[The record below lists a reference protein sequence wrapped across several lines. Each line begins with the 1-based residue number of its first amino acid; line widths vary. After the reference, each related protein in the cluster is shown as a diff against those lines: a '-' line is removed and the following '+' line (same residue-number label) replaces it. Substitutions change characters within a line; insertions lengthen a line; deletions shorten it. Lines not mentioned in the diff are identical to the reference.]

1 MALSVQAQLK
11 KVLAPF
17 ARAVGVDIK
26 KLKEGKQDKLQ
37 AGLNIQISEEGV
49 ISATAPN
56 QAPDLSAYS
65 TTEQITT
72 LVDGKVAG
80 LVKEEALNT
89 KLADYATTTSV
100 DTKLADYSTLT
111 AVDTKLADYTTTTAL
126 TTKLADYATT
136 TSVDTKLTDY
146 TTTAAL
152 TTKLG
157 DYATTASLTTTL
169 ADYAKAAEVQ
179 PKLTAGPGI
188 SISGEGV
195 ITAAAPDLTGYVKEE
210 ALDFGEL
217 DLVAEYEAGKNGTV
231 ESEGPQG
238 PPPRTETGATPSPAE
253 PPAMGK
259 PQ

>member
-100 DTKLADYSTLT
+100 DTKLADYSTIT
-111 AVDTKLADYTTTTAL
+111 AVDTKLA
-126 TTKLADYATT
+126 
-136 TSVDTKLTDY
+136 DY

-210 ALDFGEL
+210 ALDFSTL
-217 DLVAEYEAGKNGTV
+217 DLVAEYEAGKNGTPV
-231 ESEGPQG
+231 E
-238 PPPRTETGATPSPAE
+238 TEEAHAATPSPAQ
-253 PPAMGK
+253 PP
-259 PQ
+259 QQ

>member
-26 KLKEGKQDKLQ
+26 KLKDGKQDKLQ

-100 DTKLADYSTLT
+100 DTKLADYSTIT
-111 AVDTKLADYTTTTAL
+111 AVDTKLA
-126 TTKLADYATT
+126 
-136 TSVDTKLTDY
+136 DY

-179 PKLTAGPGI
+179 PKLTAGTGI
-188 SISGEGV
+188 TISEHGE
-195 ITAAAPDLTGYVKEE
+195 IAATVDLTGYVKEE
-210 ALDFGEL
+210 ALDFGDL
-217 DLVAEYEAGKNGTV
+217 NLVAEYEAGKNGTA

-238 PPPRTETGATPSPAE
+238 PPPVRAEGDTNPDHGTPGQPSSR
-253 PPAMGK
+253 
-259 PQ
+259 

>member
-1 MALSVQAQLK
+1 MALSIQAQLK

-111 AVDTKLADYTTTTAL
+111 AVDTKLADYTTTAAL
-126 TTKLADYATT
+126 TTKLA
-136 TSVDTKLTDY
+136 
-146 TTTAAL
+146 
-152 TTKLG
+152 

-210 ALDFGEL
+210 ALDFSTL
-217 DLVAEYEAGKNGTV
+217 DLVAEYEAGKSGTIHSAPDAPGDHV
-231 ESEGPQG
+231 AA
-238 PPPRTETGATPSPAE
+238 PPVA
-253 PPAMGK
+253 
-259 PQ
+259 

>member
-26 KLKEGKQDKLQ
+26 KLKDGKQDKLQ

-80 LVKEEALNT
+80 LVKEEAL
-89 KLADYATTTSV
+89 D
-100 DTKLADYSTLT
+100 
-111 AVDTKLADYTTTTAL
+111 
-126 TTKLADYATT
+126 TKLADYATT
-136 TSVDTKLTDY
+136 TSVDTKLTDYSTTTAVDTKLADY

-210 ALDFGEL
+210 ALDFSTL
-217 DLVAEYEAGKNGTV
+217 DLVAEYEAGKRGETEAV
-231 ESEGPQG
+231 APVAT
-238 PPPRTETGATPSPAE
+238 TETGTPAVSPQA
-253 PPAMGK
+253 
-259 PQ
+259 

>member
-100 DTKLADYSTLT
+100 DTKLADYSTTT
-111 AVDTKLADYTTTTAL
+111 AVDTKLA
-126 TTKLADYATT
+126 
-136 TSVDTKLTDY
+136 DY

-210 ALDFGEL
+210 ALDFSTL
-217 DLVAEYEAGKNGTV
+217 DLVAEYEAGKNGEAAAPV
-231 ESEGPQG
+231 ASA
-238 PPPRTETGATPSPAE
+238 ETGTPGVGSPV
-253 PPAMGK
+253 
-259 PQ
+259 Q

>member
-100 DTKLADYSTLT
+100 DTKLADYSTIT
-111 AVDTKLADYTTTTAL
+111 AVDTKLA
-126 TTKLADYATT
+126 
-136 TSVDTKLTDY
+136 DY

-179 PKLTAGPGI
+179 PKLTAGTGI
-188 SISGEGV
+188 SISEHGE
-195 ITAAAPDLTGYVKEE
+195 IAATVDLTGYVKEE
-210 ALDFGEL
+210 ALDFSTL
-217 DLVAEYEAGKNGTV
+217 DLVAEYEAGKNGTPV
-231 ESEGPQG
+231 ASEENAGGTPA
-238 PPPRTETGATPSPAE
+238 PATPPGV
-253 PPAMGK
+253 GK

>member
-26 KLKEGKQDKLQ
+26 KLKDGKQDKLQ

-100 DTKLADYSTLT
+100 DTKLADYSTTT
-111 AVDTKLADYTTTTAL
+111 AVDTKLA
-126 TTKLADYATT
+126 
-136 TSVDTKLTDY
+136 DY

-179 PKLTAGPGI
+179 PKLTAGTGI
-188 SISGEGV
+188 SISEHGE
-195 ITAAAPDLTGYVKEE
+195 ITSTVDLTGYVKEE
-210 ALDFGEL
+210 ALDFGDL
-217 DLVAEYEAGKNGTV
+217 NLVAEYEAGKAGIAA
-231 ESEGPQG
+231 EHEGPQG
-238 PPPRTETGATPSPAE
+238 PPPIGENPDHGSPAPAQ
-253 PPAMGK
+253 PPVGK

>member
-26 KLKEGKQDKLQ
+26 KLKDGKQDKLQ

-89 KLADYATTTSV
+89 KLADY
-100 DTKLADYSTLT
+100 STLT
-111 AVDTKLADYTTTTAL
+111 AVDTKLA
-126 TTKLADYATT
+126 
-136 TSVDTKLTDY
+136 DY

-195 ITAAAPDLTGYVKEE
+195 ITAAAPDLTGYVREE
-210 ALDFGEL
+210 ALDFSTL
-217 DLVAEYEAGKNGTV
+217 DLVAEYEAGKRGETEAAAPV
-231 ESEGPQG
+231 ASA
-238 PPPRTETGATPSPAE
+238 ETGAPGVGSPA
-253 PPAMGK
+253 
-259 PQ
+259 Q

>member
-1 MALSVQAQLK
+1 MALSIQAQLK

-111 AVDTKLADYTTTTAL
+111 AVDTKLADYTTT
-126 TTKLADYATT
+126 
-136 TSVDTKLTDY
+136 
-146 TTTAAL
+146 AAL

-210 ALDFGEL
+210 ALDFSTL
-217 DLVAEYEAGKNGTV
+217 DLVAEYEAGKNGTAEAAAPV
-231 ESEGPQG
+231 AGTESPQ
-238 PPPRTETGATPSPAE
+238 
-253 PPAMGK
+253 
-259 PQ
+259 Q

>member
-26 KLKEGKQDKLQ
+26 KLKDGKQDKLQ

-100 DTKLADYSTLT
+100 DTKLADYSTIT
-111 AVDTKLADYTTTTAL
+111 AVDTKLA
-126 TTKLADYATT
+126 
-136 TSVDTKLTDY
+136 DY

-179 PKLTAGPGI
+179 PKLTAGTGI
-188 SISGEGV
+188 TISEHGEIASTV
-195 ITAAAPDLTGYVKEE
+195 DLTGYVKEE

-217 DLVAEYEAGKNGTV
+217 DLVAEYEAGKRGETEAAAPV
-231 ESEGPQG
+231 ASA
-238 PPPRTETGATPSPAE
+238 ETGTPGVGSSA
-253 PPAMGK
+253 
-259 PQ
+259 Q

>member
-26 KLKEGKQDKLQ
+26 KLKDGKQDKLQ

-111 AVDTKLADYTTTTAL
+111 AVDTKLADYTTT
-126 TTKLADYATT
+126 
-136 TSVDTKLTDY
+136 
-146 TTTAAL
+146 AAL

-179 PKLTAGPGI
+179 PKLTAGTGI
-188 SISGEGV
+188 SISEHGE
-195 ITAAAPDLTGYVKEE
+195 ITSTVDLTGYVKEE

-217 DLVAEYEAGKNGTV
+217 DLVAEYEAGKNGEAAAPV
-231 ESEGPQG
+231 ASEGGNPASG
-238 PPPRTETGATPSPAE
+238 VGSPA
-253 PPAMGK
+253 
-259 PQ
+259 Q

>member
-26 KLKEGKQDKLQ
+26 KLKDGKQDKLQ

-89 KLADYATTTSV
+89 KLADYATTASV
-100 DTKLADYSTLT
+100 DTKLADYATTT
-111 AVDTKLADYTTTTAL
+111 AVDTKLADYTNTTAL
-126 TTKLADYATT
+126 NTKLADYATIT
-136 TSVDTKLTDY
+136 AVDTKLADY

-188 SISGEGV
+188 T
-195 ITAAAPDLTGYVKEE
+195 ITENNQIVATPPDLTGYVKEE
-210 ALDFGEL
+210 ALDFSTL
-217 DLVAEYEAGKNGTV
+217 DLVAEYEAGKRG
-231 ESEGPQG
+231 EAAAPEASA
-238 PPPRTETGATPSPAE
+238 ETGDQA
-253 PPAMGK
+253 PP
-259 PQ
+259 Q

>member
-100 DTKLADYSTLT
+100 DTKLADYSTIT
-111 AVDTKLADYTTTTAL
+111 AVDTKLA
-126 TTKLADYATT
+126 
-136 TSVDTKLTDY
+136 DY

-210 ALDFGEL
+210 ALDFSTL
-217 DLVAEYEAGKNGTV
+217 DLVAEYEAGKNGTA
-231 ESEGPQG
+231 EAAAT
-238 PPPRTETGATPSPAE
+238 TETGTPAVSPQA
-253 PPAMGK
+253 
-259 PQ
+259 

>member
-26 KLKEGKQDKLQ
+26 KLKDGKQDKLQ

-100 DTKLADYSTLT
+100 DTKLADYSTIT
-111 AVDTKLADYTTTTAL
+111 AVDTKLA
-126 TTKLADYATT
+126 
-136 TSVDTKLTDY
+136 DY

-179 PKLTAGPGI
+179 PKLTAGTGI
-188 SISGEGV
+188 SISEHGE
-195 ITAAAPDLTGYVKEE
+195 ITSTVDLTGYVKEE

-217 DLVAEYEAGKNGTV
+217 DLVAEYEAGKNGTA
-231 ESEGPQG
+231 EAAAT
-238 PPPRTETGATPSPAE
+238 TETGTPGVGSPA
-253 PPAMGK
+253 
-259 PQ
+259 Q

>member
-100 DTKLADYSTLT
+100 DTKLADYSTTT
-111 AVDTKLADYTTTTAL
+111 AVDTKLA
-126 TTKLADYATT
+126 
-136 TSVDTKLTDY
+136 DY

-179 PKLTAGPGI
+179 PKLTAGTGI
-188 SISGEGV
+188 SISEHGE
-195 ITAAAPDLTGYVKEE
+195 ITSTVDLTGYVKEE

-217 DLVAEYEAGKNGTV
+217 DLVAEYEAGKTSGIKAAASDP
-231 ESEGPQG
+231 SEHVYVAA
-238 PPPRTETGATPSPAE
+238 PPIG
-253 PPAMGK
+253 
-259 PQ
+259 

>member
-26 KLKEGKQDKLQ
+26 KLKDGKQDKLQ

-100 DTKLADYSTLT
+100 DTKLADY
-111 AVDTKLADYTTTTAL
+111 
-126 TTKLADYATT
+126 
-136 TSVDTKLTDY
+136 

-210 ALDFGEL
+210 ALDFSTL
-217 DLVAEYEAGKNGTV
+217 DLVAEYEAGKNGEAAASDPGEHV
-231 ESEGPQG
+231 YVAA
-238 PPPRTETGATPSPAE
+238 PPIG
-253 PPAMGK
+253 G
-259 PQ
+259 

>member
-100 DTKLADYSTLT
+100 DTKLADYSTIT
-111 AVDTKLADYTTTTAL
+111 AVDTKLA
-126 TTKLADYATT
+126 
-136 TSVDTKLTDY
+136 DY

-179 PKLTAGPGI
+179 PKLTAGTGI
-188 SISGEGV
+188 SISEHGE
-195 ITAAAPDLTGYVKEE
+195 IAATVDLTGYVKEE

-217 DLVAEYEAGKNGTV
+217 DLVAEYEAGKNGTAEAAAPV
-231 ESEGPQG
+231 AGAESPQ
-238 PPPRTETGATPSPAE
+238 
-253 PPAMGK
+253 
-259 PQ
+259 Q

>member
-89 KLADYATTTSV
+89 KLADYATTASV
-100 DTKLADYSTLT
+100 DTKLADYSTIT
-111 AVDTKLADYTTTTAL
+111 AVDTKLA
-126 TTKLADYATT
+126 
-136 TSVDTKLTDY
+136 DY

-179 PKLTAGPGI
+179 PKLTAGTGI
-188 SISGEGV
+188 SISEHGE
-195 ITAAAPDLTGYVKEE
+195 IAATVDLTGYVKEE
-210 ALDFGEL
+210 ALDFGTL
-217 DLVAEYEAGKNGTV
+217 DLVAEYEAGKNGTAEAAAPV
-231 ESEGPQG
+231 AGTESPQ
-238 PPPRTETGATPSPAE
+238 
-253 PPAMGK
+253 
-259 PQ
+259 Q

>member
-1 MALSVQAQLK
+1 MALSIQAQLK

-111 AVDTKLADYTTTTAL
+111 AVDTKLADYTTT
-126 TTKLADYATT
+126 
-136 TSVDTKLTDY
+136 
-146 TTTAAL
+146 AAL

-195 ITAAAPDLTGYVKEE
+195 ITAAAPDLTGYVREE
-210 ALDFGEL
+210 ALDFSTL
-217 DLVAEYEAGKNGTV
+217 DLVAEYEAGKNGTAEAAAPV
-231 ESEGPQG
+231 AGTESPQ
-238 PPPRTETGATPSPAE
+238 
-253 PPAMGK
+253 
-259 PQ
+259 Q

>member
-100 DTKLADYSTLT
+100 DTKLADYSTTT
-111 AVDTKLADYTTTTAL
+111 AVDTKLA
-126 TTKLADYATT
+126 
-136 TSVDTKLTDY
+136 DY

-169 ADYAKAAEVQ
+169 ADYAKTAEVQ
-179 PKLTAGPGI
+179 PKLTAGTGI
-188 SISGEGV
+188 SISEHGE
-195 ITAAAPDLTGYVKEE
+195 ITSTVDLTGYVKEE

-217 DLVAEYEAGKNGTV
+217 DLVAEYEAGKNGEA
-231 ESEGPQG
+231 ESPVAATG
-238 PPPRTETGATPSPAE
+238 ETGAPGVGSPA
-253 PPAMGK
+253 
-259 PQ
+259 Q

>member
-100 DTKLADYSTLT
+100 DTKLADYSTI
-111 AVDTKLADYTTTTAL
+111 
-126 TTKLADYATT
+126 
-136 TSVDTKLTDY
+136 TSVDTKLADY

-179 PKLTAGPGI
+179 PKLTAGTGI
-188 SISGEGV
+188 SISEHGE
-195 ITAAAPDLTGYVKEE
+195 ITSTVDLTGYVKEE

-217 DLVAEYEAGKNGTV
+217 DLVAEYEAGKRGETEAAAPV
-231 ESEGPQG
+231 AGAESPQ
-238 PPPRTETGATPSPAE
+238 
-253 PPAMGK
+253 
-259 PQ
+259 Q

>member
-100 DTKLADYSTLT
+100 DTKLADYST
-111 AVDTKLADYTTTTAL
+111 
-126 TTKLADYATT
+126 T
-136 TSVDTKLTDY
+136 TSVDTKLADY

-179 PKLTAGPGI
+179 PKLTAGTGI
-188 SISGEGV
+188 SISEHGE
-195 ITAAAPDLTGYVKEE
+195 ITSTVDLTGYVKEE

-217 DLVAEYEAGKNGTV
+217 DLVAEYEAGKNGTAEAAAPV
-231 ESEGPQG
+231 ASA
-238 PPPRTETGATPSPAE
+238 ETGTPGVGSPA
-253 PPAMGK
+253 
-259 PQ
+259 Q

>member
-26 KLKEGKQDKLQ
+26 KLKDGKQDKLQ

-111 AVDTKLADYTTTTAL
+111 AVDTKLADYTTT
-126 TTKLADYATT
+126 
-136 TSVDTKLTDY
+136 
-146 TTTAAL
+146 AAL

-210 ALDFGEL
+210 ALDFSTL
-217 DLVAEYEAGKNGTV
+217 DLVAEYEAGKSGTIHSAPDAPGDHIYV
-231 ESEGPQG
+231 AA
-238 PPPRTETGATPSPAE
+238 PPVA
-253 PPAMGK
+253 
-259 PQ
+259 

>member
-26 KLKEGKQDKLQ
+26 KLKDGKQDKLQ

-100 DTKLADYSTLT
+100 DTKLADYSTTT
-111 AVDTKLADYTTTTAL
+111 AVDTKLA
-126 TTKLADYATT
+126 
-136 TSVDTKLTDY
+136 DY

-179 PKLTAGPGI
+179 PKLTAGTGI
-188 SISGEGV
+188 SISEHGE
-195 ITAAAPDLTGYVKEE
+195 ITSTVDLTGYVKEE

-217 DLVAEYEAGKNGTV
+217 DLVAEYEAGKNGEAAAPV
-231 ESEGPQG
+231 ASA
-238 PPPRTETGATPSPAE
+238 ETGTPGVGSPA
-253 PPAMGK
+253 
-259 PQ
+259 Q

>member
-26 KLKEGKQDKLQ
+26 KLKDGKQDKLQ

-89 KLADYATTTSV
+89 KLADYATTASV
-100 DTKLADYSTLT
+100 DTKLADYATTT
-111 AVDTKLADYTTTTAL
+111 AVDTKLADYTNTTAL
-126 TTKLADYATT
+126 NTKLADYATIT
-136 TSVDTKLTDY
+136 AVDTKLADY

-188 SISGEGV
+188 T
-195 ITAAAPDLTGYVKEE
+195 ITENNQIVATPPDLTGYVKEE
-210 ALDFGEL
+210 ALDFSTL
-217 DLVAEYEAGKNGTV
+217 DLVAEYEAGKRG
-231 ESEGPQG
+231 EAAAPEAS
-238 PPPRTETGATPSPAE
+238 TETGDQA
-253 PPAMGK
+253 PP
-259 PQ
+259 Q

>member
-89 KLADYATTTSV
+89 KLADYATTASV
-100 DTKLADYSTLT
+100 DTKLADYSTIT
-111 AVDTKLADYTTTTAL
+111 AVDTKLA
-126 TTKLADYATT
+126 
-136 TSVDTKLTDY
+136 DY

-179 PKLTAGPGI
+179 PKLTAGSGI

-210 ALDFGEL
+210 ALDFSTL
-217 DLVAEYEAGKNGTV
+217 DLVAEYEAGKNGTPV
-231 ESEGPQG
+231 ASEENAGGTPA
-238 PPPRTETGATPSPAE
+238 PATPPGV
-253 PPAMGK
+253 GK

>member
-26 KLKEGKQDKLQ
+26 KLKDGKQDKLQ

-100 DTKLADYSTLT
+100 DTKLADYSTTT
-111 AVDTKLADYTTTTAL
+111 AVDTKLADYTTTT
-126 TTKLADYATT
+126 
-136 TSVDTKLTDY
+136 
-146 TTTAAL
+146 AL

-195 ITAAAPDLTGYVKEE
+195 ITAAAPDLTGYVREE
-210 ALDFGEL
+210 ALDFGTL
-217 DLVAEYEAGKNGTV
+217 DLVAEYEAGKNGAPV
-231 ESEGPQG
+231 E
-238 PPPRTETGATPSPAE
+238 TEEAHTATPSPAE

>member
-26 KLKEGKQDKLQ
+26 KLKDGKQDKLQ

-89 KLADYATTTSV
+89 KLADYATTT
-100 DTKLADYSTLT
+100 
-111 AVDTKLADYTTTTAL
+111 AVDTKLA
-126 TTKLADYATT
+126 
-136 TSVDTKLTDY
+136 DY

-179 PKLTAGPGI
+179 PKLTAGPGV
-188 SISGEGV
+188 SITEDNQIV
-195 ITAAAPDLTGYVKEE
+195 VQPPDLTGYVREE
-210 ALDFGEL
+210 ALEFGDL
-217 DLVAEYEAGKNGTV
+217 DLVAEYEAGKRG
-231 ESEGPQG
+231 EAAAPEASA
-238 PPPRTETGATPSPAE
+238 ETGTPAPGV
-253 PPAMGK
+253 GK

>member
-89 KLADYATTTSV
+89 KLADYATTASV
-100 DTKLADYSTLT
+100 DTKLADYSTTT
-111 AVDTKLADYTTTTAL
+111 AVDTKLA
-126 TTKLADYATT
+126 
-136 TSVDTKLTDY
+136 DY

-179 PKLTAGPGI
+179 PKLTAGTGI
-188 SISGEGV
+188 SISEHGE
-195 ITAAAPDLTGYVKEE
+195 ITSTVDLTGYVKEE

-217 DLVAEYEAGKNGTV
+217 DLVAEYEAGKNGTAEAAAPV
-231 ESEGPQG
+231 ASAEIAAPGVG
-238 PPPRTETGATPSPAE
+238 SPA
-253 PPAMGK
+253 
-259 PQ
+259 Q

>member
-26 KLKEGKQDKLQ
+26 KLKDGKQDKLQ

-100 DTKLADYSTLT
+100 DTKLADYSTTT
-111 AVDTKLADYTTTTAL
+111 AVDTKLA
-126 TTKLADYATT
+126 
-136 TSVDTKLTDY
+136 DY

-210 ALDFGEL
+210 ALDFSTL
-217 DLVAEYEAGKNGTV
+217 DLVAEYEAGKNGTAEAAAPV
-231 ESEGPQG
+231 AGTESPQ
-238 PPPRTETGATPSPAE
+238 
-253 PPAMGK
+253 
-259 PQ
+259 Q

>member
-11 KVLAPF
+11 KVLTPF

-100 DTKLADYSTLT
+100 DTKLADY
-111 AVDTKLADYTTTTAL
+111 
-126 TTKLADYATT
+126 
-136 TSVDTKLTDY
+136 

-179 PKLTAGPGI
+179 PKLTAGTGI
-188 SISGEGV
+188 SISEHGE
-195 ITAAAPDLTGYVKEE
+195 ITSTVDLTGYVKEE

-217 DLVAEYEAGKNGTV
+217 DLVAEYEAGKTSSIEAAASDPGEHV
-231 ESEGPQG
+231 YVAA
-238 PPPRTETGATPSPAE
+238 PPIG
-253 PPAMGK
+253 
-259 PQ
+259 

>member
-26 KLKEGKQDKLQ
+26 KLKDGKQDKLQ

-100 DTKLADYSTLT
+100 DTKLADYSTTT
-111 AVDTKLADYTTTTAL
+111 AVDTKLA
-126 TTKLADYATT
+126 
-136 TSVDTKLTDY
+136 DY

-195 ITAAAPDLTGYVKEE
+195 ITAAAPDLTGYVREE
-210 ALDFGEL
+210 ALDFGTL
-217 DLVAEYEAGKNGTV
+217 DLVAEYEAGKNGTPV
-231 ESEGPQG
+231 E
-238 PPPRTETGATPSPAE
+238 TEEAHAATPSPAQ
-253 PPAMGK
+253 PP
-259 PQ
+259 QQ

>member
-26 KLKEGKQDKLQ
+26 KLKDGKQDKLQ

-111 AVDTKLADYTTTTAL
+111 AVDTKLADY
-126 TTKLADYATT
+126 
-136 TSVDTKLTDY
+136 
-146 TTTAAL
+146 
-152 TTKLG
+152 
-157 DYATTASLTTTL
+157 ATTASLTTTL

-210 ALDFGEL
+210 ALDFSTL
-217 DLVAEYEAGKNGTV
+217 DLVAEYEAGKSGTIHSAPDAPGDHV
-231 ESEGPQG
+231 YVAA
-238 PPPRTETGATPSPAE
+238 PPVG
-253 PPAMGK
+253 
-259 PQ
+259 

>member
-100 DTKLADYSTLT
+100 DTKLADYSTIT
-111 AVDTKLADYTTTTAL
+111 AVDTKLA
-126 TTKLADYATT
+126 
-136 TSVDTKLTDY
+136 DY

-195 ITAAAPDLTGYVKEE
+195 ITAAAPDLTGYVREE
-210 ALDFGEL
+210 ALDFSTL
-217 DLVAEYEAGKNGTV
+217 DLVAEYEAGKNGTAEAAAPV
-231 ESEGPQG
+231 AGAESPQ
-238 PPPRTETGATPSPAE
+238 
-253 PPAMGK
+253 
-259 PQ
+259 Q

>member
-89 KLADYATTTSV
+89 KLGDYATTAS
-100 DTKLADYSTLT
+100 
-111 AVDTKLADYTTTTAL
+111 VDTKLADYTTT
-126 TTKLADYATT
+126 
-136 TSVDTKLTDY
+136 
-146 TTTAAL
+146 AAL
-152 TTKLG
+152 NTKLG

-169 ADYAKAAEVQ
+169 ADYAKTAEVQ

-210 ALDFGEL
+210 ALDFSTL
-217 DLVAEYEAGKNGTV
+217 DLVAEYEAGKRGETEAAAPVAGT
-231 ESEGPQG
+231 ESPQ
-238 PPPRTETGATPSPAE
+238 
-253 PPAMGK
+253 
-259 PQ
+259 Q

>member
-89 KLADYATTTSV
+89 KLADYATTASVDTKLADYTTTAALTTKLGDYATTTSV
-100 DTKLADYSTLT
+100 DTKLADYSTIT
-111 AVDTKLADYTTTTAL
+111 AVDTKLADYTTT
-126 TTKLADYATT
+126 
-136 TSVDTKLTDY
+136 
-146 TTTAAL
+146 AAL
-152 TTKLG
+152 NTKLG

-188 SISGEGV
+188 T
-195 ITAAAPDLTGYVKEE
+195 ITENNQIVATPPDLTGYVKEE
-210 ALDFGEL
+210 ALYLGDL
-217 DLVAEYEAGKNGTV
+217 NLVAEYEAGKRGEAV
-231 ESEGPQG
+231 APEASA
-238 PPPRTETGATPSPAE
+238 ETGTPTPADG
-253 PPAMGK
+253 PK
-259 PQ
+259 P

>member
-11 KVLAPF
+11 KVLVPF

-26 KLKEGKQDKLQ
+26 KLKDGKQDKLQ

-80 LVKEEALNT
+80 LVKEEALTT
-89 KLADYATTTSV
+89 KLADYATTASV
-100 DTKLADYSTLT
+100 DTKLADYATTT
-111 AVDTKLADYTTTTAL
+111 AVDTKLADYTNTTAL
-126 TTKLADYATT
+126 NTKLA
-136 TSVDTKLTDY
+136 DY

-188 SISGEGV
+188 T
-195 ITAAAPDLTGYVKEE
+195 ITENNQIVANPPDLTGYVKEE
-210 ALDFGEL
+210 ALDFSTL
-217 DLVAEYEAGKNGTV
+217 DLVAEYEAGKRG
-231 ESEGPQG
+231 EAAAPEAS
-238 PPPRTETGATPSPAE
+238 AE
-253 PPAMGK
+253 PGVQAP

>member
-100 DTKLADYSTLT
+100 DTKLADYSTIT
-111 AVDTKLADYTTTTAL
+111 AVDTKLA
-126 TTKLADYATT
+126 
-136 TSVDTKLTDY
+136 DY

-210 ALDFGEL
+210 ALDFSTL
-217 DLVAEYEAGKNGTV
+217 DLVAEYEAGKNGEAAAPV
-231 ESEGPQG
+231 VSA
-238 PPPRTETGATPSPAE
+238 ETGTPGVGSPA
-253 PPAMGK
+253 
-259 PQ
+259 Q

>member
-26 KLKEGKQDKLQ
+26 KLKDGKQDKLQ

-100 DTKLADYSTLT
+100 DTKLADYSTTT
-111 AVDTKLADYTTTTAL
+111 AVDTKLA
-126 TTKLADYATT
+126 
-136 TSVDTKLTDY
+136 DY

-210 ALDFGEL
+210 ALDFSTL
-217 DLVAEYEAGKNGTV
+217 DLVAEYEAGKRGETEAAAPVAGT
-231 ESEGPQG
+231 ESPQ
-238 PPPRTETGATPSPAE
+238 
-253 PPAMGK
+253 
-259 PQ
+259 Q